1 SRSAITPRTR
11 ACWRLS
17 PDSLSSAVRDAVP
30 LVCGVVSS
38 SYPRPSGISAT
49 TSSAQRLSATTG
61 RPRITGMLRSLD
73 GLTRHIDA
81 GEHARRSRD
90 RHRVVTLALLD
101 RDDPRIRR
109 DFRYERFNQ
118 TAAIHGASSVM
129 SDRARDATEVP
140 RPRYPHRVLQCARPL
155 STKF

>member
-1 SRSAITPRTR
+1 
-11 ACWRLS
+11 
-17 PDSLSSAVRDAVP
+17 DAVP

-109 DFRYERFNQ
+109 DFRNERFNK

-140 RPRYPHRVLQCARPL
+140 RPRYPPRVLQCARPL
-155 STKF
+155 STKFNPPRADAVGPIVAKA